1 MTNGQQTSENNN
13 TDKIDRSEIIENLE
27 KENILIFQLNAILE
41 KFDEVD
47 IATWTLFSEL
57 LYHDLVLFFVDPEHK
72 AVWIWKGRGITTRM
86 KFLAAQLA
94 PTIRDRYG
102 IDYTIISVDDGEEP
116 LDFKK
121 CCGLA

>member
-1 MTNGQQTSENNN
+1 MTNEQQTSKNNN
-13 TDKIDRSEIIENLE
+13 TDKIDRSENEK

-47 IATWTLFSEL
+47 ITKSTLFSEL
-57 LYHDLVLFFVDPEHK
+57 LYHDLVLSFVDPEHK
-72 AVWIWKGRGITTRM
+72 AVWIWKGRGATTRM

-121 CCGLA
+121 CCGLT